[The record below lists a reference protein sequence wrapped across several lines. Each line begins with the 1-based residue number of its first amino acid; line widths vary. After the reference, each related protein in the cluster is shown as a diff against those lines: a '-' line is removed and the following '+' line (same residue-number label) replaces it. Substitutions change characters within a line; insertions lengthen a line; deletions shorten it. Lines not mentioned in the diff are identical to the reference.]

1 MSRRVR
7 IGCASGFWGD
17 SAIAVPQ
24 LVERGE
30 VQYLVSDYLAELT
43 LSIMAAARLRSPEA
57 GYARDW
63 VSALRPV
70 LPVIAARG
78 IKVVSNAGGLNPQA
92 CREAL
97 RRACREAGVELLIAV
112 VTGDD
117 LLPRRDA
124 FAAAGV
130 REMFTGA
137 PIPANL
143 TSMNAYLGAGGI
155 AAALRAG
162 ADVVIT
168 GRVVDSALV
177 LGPLLHEHGWALDDW
192 DRLASG
198 SLAGHV
204 LECGAQ
210 CTGGNFTDWRRV
222 PDYEHIGFPIAEVD
236 EDGGFVV
243 TKPPG
248 TGGLVTRG
256 TVGEQIVYEIG
267 DPRAYVLPDAVCD
280 FSGVRL
286 DEVGPDAVRVAG
298 ARGLPSPREYKVAAT
313 WADGYRCTGMVAV
326 VGADAAAKARRVGEA
341 ILARTAEL
349 NAEEGLAPF
358 RETIV
363 ELLGAEAMYGGH
375 GGRARDPGGREVVLR
390 LGATHDRKE
399 ALERLASEIAPFFTG
414 GPPGMTTLFG
424 GRPAVS
430 PVLRLWSCL
439 VPKAD
444 VEVRVDVEGAQ
455 SLVAMPPGRAT
466 ARPEPEEAGSAR
478 RRGEGGARA
487 ILEGRAPD
495 RGDNSSARAEPVE
508 ARADVLTPLPP
519 CTESLPLVALA
530 WARSGDKG
538 DHANVGVLA
547 RRPEYLPFLRAALTP
562 EAVARH
568 MAHALDPER
577 GRVRRWE
584 LPGLDGM
591 NFLLEHALGGGGM
604 ASLRSDPQGKGFAQQ
619 LLDLAIPVTAEIA
632 RRVREEER

>member
-1 MSRRVR
+1 MGTGPSRHGGRSRPVR

-24 LVERGE
+24 LVERGGIH
-30 VQYLVSDYLAELT
+30 YLVSDYLAELT
-43 LSIMAAARLRSPEA
+43 LSIMAAARLKSPEA
-57 GYARDW
+57 GHARDW
-63 VSALRPV
+63 VTALRPA
-70 LPVIAARG
+70 LPAIAAQG
-78 IKVVSNAGGLNPQA
+78 IKIVSNAGGLNPQA

-97 RRACREAGVELLIAV
+97 RRACREAGVELRIAV

-117 LLPRRDA
+117 LLPRRA
-124 FAAAGV
+124 ALAAAGV
-130 REMFTGA
+130 RELTSGA
-137 PIPANL
+137 PLPAAL

-177 LGPLLHEHGWALDDW
+177 LGPLVHELGWGPEDW
-192 DRLASG
+192 DRLAQG

-204 LECGAQ
+204 IECGAQ
-210 CTGGNFTDWRRV
+210 CTGGNFTDWRSV
-222 PDYEHIGFPIAEVD
+222 PDYEHIGFPIAEVA
-236 EDGGFVV
+236 EDGSFVV
-243 TKPPG
+243 SKPPG

-267 DPRAYVLPDAVCD
+267 DPRAYLLPDVVCD
-280 FSGVRL
+280 FSNVRL
-286 DEVGPDAVRVAG
+286 EEVGADAVRVTG
-298 ARGLPSPREYKVAAT
+298 ARGRPAPRDYKVAAT
-313 WADGYRCTGMVAV
+313 WADGFRCAGMVAM

-349 NAEEGLAPF
+349 NAKEGLGPF
-358 RETIV
+358 RETLV
-363 ELLGAEAMYGGH
+363 EVLGAEAMYGARG
-375 GGRARDPGGREVVLR
+375 RDPGAREAVLR
-390 LGATHDRKE
+390 LGAAHPRKE

-424 GRPAVS
+424 GRPSVT
-430 PVLRLWSCL
+430 PMLRLFSCL
-439 VPKAD
+439 VPKAE
-444 VEVRVDVEGAQ
+444 VEVRVELEGEGFAVQ
-455 SLVAMPPGRAT
+455 VPVNP
-466 ARPEPEEAGSAR
+466 PEEKPGSGAGPFT
-478 RRGEGGARA
+478 GAA
-487 ILEGRAPD
+487 D
-495 RGDNSSARAEPVE
+495 RG
-508 ARADVLTPLPP
+508 PLPP
-519 CTESLPLVALA
+519 CPETVPLVLLA

-577 GRVRRWE
+577 GRVQRWE
-584 LPGLDGM
+584 LPGLDAM

-604 ASLRSDPQGKGFAQQ
+604 ASLRSDPQGKGVAQQ
-619 LLDLAIPVTAEIA
+619 LLDVPIPVTAEIA
-632 RRVREEER
+632 RRAREERDHG